1 MLWGCFLS
9 VLIFSACGKE
19 PVHQDLTERDANEI
33 LVALYKQGI
42 DATKLRVQSAQEVTY
57 VVEVPKDKIH
67 QARQVLADSNL
78 PRKKQLGFS
87 GICEEKGLIPTPA
100 EEKCRKLLALKGEI
114 INSLERVPGVID
126 ADVVLNIP
134 EISEFADDTAASKK
148 PTASAVIRVKKDE
161 AGAEVSESR
170 LQRFISNGVENLDP
184 RDVSVIVSYVE
195 PPQKVIEKGPQ
206 TGAVTAGAPPGAK
219 LAKIAGLI
227 LSEVSVKRFKIYAV
241 AMLVVLIG
249 VSAALILNVIK
260 MTKMR
265 QELKVF
271 RAQAGMGSEA
281 PATPLLEEGS
291 QSKQAQL
298 KSGKEETASS
308 PSSTRV

>member
-1 MLWGCFLS
+1 
-9 VLIFSACGKE
+9 
-19 PVHQDLTERDANEI
+19 
-33 LVALYKQGI
+33 
-42 DATKLRVQSAQEVTY
+42 
-57 VVEVPKDKIH
+57 
-67 QARQVLADSNL
+67 
-78 PRKKQLGFS
+78 
-87 GICEEKGLIPTPA
+87 
-100 EEKCRKLLALKGEI
+100 
-114 INSLERVPGVID
+114 
-126 ADVVLNIP
+126 
-134 EISEFADDTAASKK
+134 
-148 PTASAVIRVKKDE
+148 
-161 AGAEVSESR
+161 
-170 LQRFISNGVENLDP
+170 
-184 RDVSVIVSYVE
+184 VE